1 MKYKDQSYSVTHDS
15 INYIRTLEWNCTSS
29 SVTQLSRVDDGVNEP
44 QNVAILLLLP
54 PSTNNEI
61 VNYL

>member
-1 MKYKDQSYSVTHDS
+1 MIVLIAYTHS
-15 INYIRTLEWNCTSS
+15 NEIALLR
-29 SVTQLSRVDDGVNEP
+29 QLSRVDDGVNEP